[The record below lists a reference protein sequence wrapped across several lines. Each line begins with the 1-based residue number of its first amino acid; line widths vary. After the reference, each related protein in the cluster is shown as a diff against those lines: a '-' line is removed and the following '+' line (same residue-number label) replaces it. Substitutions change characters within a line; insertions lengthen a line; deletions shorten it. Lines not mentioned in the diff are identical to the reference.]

1 MKGRG
6 IMAFHIN
13 RRGFFRTLGLGAAAK
28 IDWKYGDTQTN
39 NRR

>member
-13 RRGFFRTLGLGAAAK
+13 RRGFFRTLGLGAAK